1 MNNNNK
7 TVAVIGTIAVIGIV
21 GVVTTTLVKKD
32 KIKLSKPKTIGTIKH
47 YL

>member
-7 TVAVIGTIAVIGIV
+7 TVAVIGTIAIIGII
-21 GVVTTTLVKKD
+21 GVVTTTLVKND

-47 YL
+47 Y